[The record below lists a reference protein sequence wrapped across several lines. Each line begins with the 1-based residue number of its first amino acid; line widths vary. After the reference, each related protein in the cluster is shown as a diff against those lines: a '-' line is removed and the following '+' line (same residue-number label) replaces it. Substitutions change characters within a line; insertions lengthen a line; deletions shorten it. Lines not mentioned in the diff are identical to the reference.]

1 MAKISRS
8 LLKGIVKECLVEILA
23 EGLGTESDLNENLS
37 PRKRPARKQTVKKAH
52 RSAVDTISFNSSVD
66 DTVKNI
72 TSDPVMAQ
80 ILADTAKTTL
90 QEQYAAG
97 EPGGQSMGD
106 PGIDLN
112 SLGGDL
118 FSGASQN
125 WAYLAFDD
133 KKS

>member
-1 MAKISRS
+1 MAKVSRS

-23 EGLGTESDLNENLS
+23 EGLGTDSELNENVVS
-37 PRKRPARKQTVKKAH
+37 KKRSKKKVPRNSHRRPA
-52 RSAVDTISFNSSVD
+52 DTISFDNTVD
-66 DTVKNI
+66 NAVKNI
-72 TSDPVMAQ
+72 TDDPVMAQ

-97 EPGGQSMGD
+97 EPGGAANLGD
-106 PGIDLN
+106 PGVDLDA
-112 SLGGDL
+112 LGGDL
-118 FSGASQN
+118 FSGAGRN